1 MFATPLFHFRP
12 RAGSCAQ
19 GGEWNRTQKL
29 SAFRQAAPFTFGNL
43 GRTVTAVRASSAHNL
58 DFSVF
63 KSFKPGERLTVLFR
77 AEAFNLTNTPIFSA
91 PNVTL
96 GSTLFGVVSAQENT
110 PRQIQFGVKL
120 VM

>member
-1 MFATPLFHFRP
+1 V
-12 RAGSCAQ
+12 
-19 GGEWNRTQKL
+19 E
-29 SAFRQAAPFTFGNL
+29 
-43 GRTVTAVRASSAHNL
+43 
-58 DFSVF
+58 
-63 KSFKPGERLTVLFR
+63 FR

-120 VM
+120 LM